1 MPIVVVLAMS
11 NVSALTEEFQALDRA
26 ISRFIPTLIPA
37 HQLDATLL
45 HDKHALIVIHSLANA
60 AMIHLCY
67 RFSQEDPVL
76 YEKSLRAAH
85 ACVNIIKHIAD
96 ADFNFLDPIIGVS
109 ALGVP
114 VVKVGLIPDTFT
126 FHSLAGTVLRRSL
139 CGSCAT
145 GRPRGPF
152 PTQRTLETN

>member
-67 RFSQEDPVL
+67 RFSQEEPVL

-85 ACVNIIKHIAD
+85 ACVNIIKHISD

-109 ALGVP
+109 CLGVLLSRWDSSLTRSP
-114 VVKVGLIPDTFT
+114 FT
-126 FHSLAGTVLRRSL
+126 ALLEL
-139 CGSCAT
+139 CCGGPCEGAAQQG
-145 GRPRGPF
+145 GRVAHVRHKGH
-152 PTQRTLETN
+152 